1 VNAVAYCVS
10 ADALPLL
17 SSTLYRVPN
26 LSQLSAEQ
34 AASLLA
40 EVGGFKALLVNI
52 TAGRNLNAAQTGA
65 AFSSMLTGGATPAQI
80 AGFLVG
86 MHTKGESVE
95 ELSAALATMY
105 DYSVDVP
112 LTSAEREGSLCTC
125 GTGGDQSNSINISTT
140 AAFIVAAAGVPIC
153 KHGNRAVTSQA
164 GSADVLEALGV
175 AVDISPE
182 GVAACMRVAGIGF
195 CLAPKFHPNMRF
207 VGPTRKELGV
217 ASMFN
222 MLGPIANPGRVH
234 NQVMGVSDV
243 RTAPKVAKLLAARG
257 QNAMV
262 VHGHDGLDELST
274 TALST
279 IWRVQNGTVS
289 ESVFDPRSVGL
300 SLVSMDDLRG
310 GTATENAAITTG
322 ILAGVKGAHRDIVLL
337 NAAASLAITGRAAD
351 IAEGMKI
358 GAELIES
365 GAATRSLDL
374 LVSESNRHVNVP

>member
-1 VNAVAYCVS
+1 V
-10 ADALPLL
+10 
-17 SSTLYRVPN
+17 TI
-26 LSQLSAEQ
+26 LSAE
-34 AASLLA
+34 AAAAQLA
-40 EVGGFKALLVNI
+40 ELGGFKALLVNI
-52 TAGRNLNAAQTGA
+52 TAGNDLNAAQTGA

-105 DYSVDVP
+105 SYSVDVP
-112 LTSAEREGSLCTC
+112 LTDDERASSLCTC

-175 AVDISPE
+175 AADLGPE

-234 NQVMGVSDV
+234 NQVMGVSDA
-243 RTAPKVAKLLAARG
+243 RTAPKVAQLLAARG

-262 VHGHDGLDELST
+262 VHGHDGLDEIST
-274 TALST
+274 TAVST
-279 IWRVQNGTVS
+279 IWRVKNGTVT
-289 ESVFDPRSVGL
+289 ESIFDPRTVGIE
-300 SLVSMDDLRG
+300 LVQMQDLRG
-310 GTATENAAITTG
+310 GTAIENAEIARG
-322 ILAGVKGAHRDIVLL
+322 ILRGVPGPHRDIVLL
-337 NAAASLAITGRAAD
+337 NAAASLVITGKAVD
-351 IAEGMKI
+351 IADGLRV
-358 GAELIES
+358 GSALIDS
-365 GAATRSLDL
+365 GAATTALDL
-374 LVSESNRHVNVP
+374 LVAESNRHTAEG